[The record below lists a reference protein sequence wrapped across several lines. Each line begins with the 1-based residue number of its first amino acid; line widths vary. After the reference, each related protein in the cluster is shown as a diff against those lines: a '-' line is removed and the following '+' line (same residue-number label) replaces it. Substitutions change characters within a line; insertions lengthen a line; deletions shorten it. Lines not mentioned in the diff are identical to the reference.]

1 MFRGLRLIAVFI
13 VLALAVYITLSGCAS
28 FGPKRAPLA
37 SLPDSTDADTM
48 TQALEAMALDYPED
62 ANVFFVLG
70 NTYYDQAIPDQ
81 ARQNYEKAIALDPNM
96 SKARVNLAMLLAET
110 GESDSARVML
120 EGVVKNDPKDSR
132 ALTNLGMLCYNLK
145 DVDTAVKYYSMAIQ
159 ADPKNPEAHYNLGV
173 AFGEAGLVL
182 EAMREW
188 NTVLELVTEGDTA
201 QRARLALERADGVLA
216 K

>member
-1 MFRGLRLIAVFI
+1 MFSGLRLIAI
-13 VLALAVYITLSGCAS
+13 GILLALAVYVAMSGCAT
-28 FGPKRAPLA
+28 FGPKRAPID
-37 SLPDSTDADTM
+37 SLPDSTDVDTK
-48 TQALEAMALDYPED
+48 TQALEAMALEYPKD
-62 ANVFFVLG
+62 ANVFYTLG

-81 ARQNYEKAIALDPNM
+81 ARQNYEKAVALDPKM

-110 GESDSARVML
+110 GEPDSARAML
-120 EGVVKNDPKDSR
+120 EAVIKADPKDSR
-132 ALTNLGMLCYNLK
+132 ALTNLGMICYNLK
-145 DVDTAVKYYSMAIQ
+145 DADTAVKYYTTAIQ

-188 NTVLELVTEGDTA
+188 NIVLELEPEGDIA
-201 QRARLALERADGVLA
+201 NRARLAIERADGVLA

>member
-62 ANVFFVLG
+62 ANVFFAQG

>member
-1 MFRGLRLIAVFI
+1 MLSGLRLAAICI
-13 VLALAVYITLSGCAS
+13 VLALIGYVWLSGCAT
-28 FGPKRAPLA
+28 FGPKRAPID
-37 SLPDSTDADTM
+37 SLPDSTDVDTM
-48 TQALEAMALDYPED
+48 TEALEGMALEYPED
-62 ANVFFVLG
+62 ANVFFALG
-70 NTYYDQAIPDQ
+70 NAYYDQAIPDQ
-81 ARQNYEKAIALDPNM
+81 ARQNYEKAIALDPKM

-110 GESDSARVML
+110 GEPDSARAML
-120 EGVVKNDPKDSR
+120 EDVIKGDPKDSR
-132 ALTNLGMLCYNLK
+132 ALTDLGMICYNLK
-145 DVDTAVKYYSMAIQ
+145 DVDTAVRYYTRAIE

-201 QRARLALERADGVLA
+201 NRARLAIERADGVLA